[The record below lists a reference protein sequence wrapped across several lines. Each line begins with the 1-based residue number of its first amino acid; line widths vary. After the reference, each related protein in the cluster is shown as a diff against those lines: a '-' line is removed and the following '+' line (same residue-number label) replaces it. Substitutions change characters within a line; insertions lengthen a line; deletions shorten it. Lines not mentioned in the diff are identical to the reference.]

1 MMYSH
6 PYGMY
11 RPYYSYYNRYGAR
24 TPSLTEGCVWN
35 SSVGSAKNNLGYN
48 VGQVQSSKQ
57 TQTHKQRQSQV
68 QTPKCEHSQPN
79 GQVHKH
85 AQVQGSRQPQDLK
98 QQNDRCD
105 EKPIFD
111 FLGIRLFSD
120 DLLILAIL
128 YFLYSE
134 GVKDPELFI
143 ALILLLIS

>member
-1 MMYSH
+1 MMYSY

-24 TPSLTEGCVWN
+24 APFPTEGRVCDDELR
-35 SSVGSAKNNLGYN
+35 SAKHNLGHN
-48 VGQVQSSKQ
+48 ALQVQPSKQ
-57 TQTHKQRQSQV
+57 SQAYKQAQSQA
-68 QTPKCEHSQPN
+68 QTQRRD
-79 GQVHKH
+79 H
-85 AQVQGSRQPQDLK
+85 AQVKEPAHAHGQVPEQDLPK
-98 QQNDRCD
+98 QNDRCD

-111 FLGIRLFSD
+111 LFGIRLFSD
-120 DLLILAIL
+120 DLLILAVL